1 MNAHS
6 HEQIHPPSHPPS
18 NIRAY
23 VHTYIPLPVS
33 APINFTDFPGNCA
46 NTVKI
51 SATVFA
57 ANHTVPPSAL
67 LPAHTRPGA
76 LQGWWVLGHSLDERS
91 SMSAVP
97 VAPANDPI
105 ASRMGRYPAINA
117 QCTMYYCT
125 V

>member
-1 MNAHS
+1 MNALS
-6 HEQIHPPSHPPS
+6 HEQIHPPSLQHP
-18 NIRAY
+18 Y
-23 VHTYIPLPVS
+23 VPLPVS

-67 LPAHTRPGA
+67 LSAHTRPGA

-105 ASRMGRYPAINA
+105 ASRIGRYPTINA
-117 QCTMYYCT
+117 EYRMYYCT
-125 V
+125 YVYTVCRV